1 MDARERATKLAEA
14 ERAGQATEIAALPE
28 PEADLVAYE
37 AADPQAKAEIE
48 ARMRELDMRN
58 TQTIIKFGSGA
69 QQRLTAISDQML
81 DGVRN
86 KELGPAGDALRS
98 MVGTLRGFDATELDP
113 NAKRSWWQ
121 RLVGAGAPVHDFIA
135 KYEGVRGQIDTI
147 TDELLEHE
155 TRLLKDV
162 KFLDK
167 LYAQSLEFYH
177 ELGLYI
183 AAGQAKLGELDT
195 VTIPKE
201 EADVKA
207 EGKDQVLEAQELR
220 DIRAARDELERRV
233 HDMKLTRQVTM
244 QSLPS
249 IRLVQENDKSLVNKI
264 NSVMVNTIPL
274 WKNQL
279 SIALA
284 TFRSREAGKV
294 VKEATDLT
302 NDLLT
307 SNAEML
313 RSSNAE
319 IRRQIERGV
328 FDIEAVKKANAEVIA
343 TIEDSLRIADEG
355 KARRAAA
362 EQDLVRMEEE
372 LKQDPGRR
380 AVPDDAAGKRRPRL
394 RRPAAPAALRIDEI
408 GAGDQCARRSGSQ
421 GGDHGVH

>member
-1 MDARERATKLAEA
+1 MDERQQKAAKLAEESTTA
-14 ERAGQATEIAALPE
+14 LVALPE
-28 PEADLVAYE
+28 PEGDVVPYE
-37 AADPQAKAEIE
+37 TADPAVKREIE
-48 ARMRELDMRN
+48 SRMAELDLRN

-69 QQRLTAISDQML
+69 QQKLTAISDQML
-81 DGVRN
+81 EGVRN
-86 KELGPAGDALRS
+86 KELGPAGDALRN
-98 MVGTLRGFDATELDP
+98 MVGTIRGFDASELDP

-121 RLVGAGAPVHDFIA
+121 KLLGKTGPLHDFVA
-135 KYEGVRGQIDTI
+135 KYENVRGQIDMI
-147 TDELLEHE
+147 TDELLGHE

-167 LYAQSLEFYH
+167 LYEQSLEFYH

-183 AAGQAKLGELDT
+183 AAGEAKLRELDT
-195 VTIPKE
+195 TVIPKE
-201 EADVKA
+201 EADVEA

-264 NSVMVNTIPL
+264 NSVMVNTVPL

-284 TFRSREAGKV
+284 TFRGREAGRV
-294 VKEATDLT
+294 VKEASDLT

-307 SNAEML
+307 QNADML
-313 RSSNAE
+313 RTSNAE
-319 IRRQIERGV
+319 IRQQIERGV
-328 FDIEAVKKANAEVIA
+328 FDIEAVKKANATVIA

-355 KARRAAA
+355 KAKRAAA
-362 EQDLVRMEEE
+362 EQELVKMEGE
-372 LKQDPGRR
+372 LKQTL
-380 AVPDDAAGKRRPRL
+380 AAARSRT
-394 RRPAAPAALRIDEI
+394 APA
-408 GAGDQCARRSGSQ
+408 GSATT
-421 GGDHGVH
+421 

>member
-1 MDARERATKLAEA
+1 MDERQQKAAKLAE
-14 ERAGQATEIAALPE
+14 QTETELVALPE
-28 PEADLVAYE
+28 PEADVMPYDK
-37 AADPQAKAEIE
+37 ADPAVKREIDQ
-48 ARMRELDMRN
+48 RMAELDLRN

-69 QQRLTAISDQML
+69 QQKLTAISDQML

-86 KELGPAGDALRS
+86 KELGPAGDALRN
-98 MVGTLRGFDATELDP
+98 MVGTIRGFDAAELDP
-113 NAKRSWWQ
+113 NARRSWWQ
-121 RLVGAGAPVHDFIA
+121 KLLGRAGPVHDFIA
-135 KYEGVRGQIDTI
+135 KYENVRAQIDTI
-147 TDELLEHE
+147 TDDLLGHE

-167 LYAQSLEFYH
+167 LYQQSLEFYH

-183 AAGQAKLGELDT
+183 AAGEAKLHEIDT
-195 VTIPKE
+195 TVIPKE
-201 EADVKA
+201 QADVEA

-233 HDMKLTRQVTM
+233 HDMRLTRQVTM

-264 NSVMVNTIPL
+264 NSVMVNTVPL

-284 TFRSREAGKV
+284 TFRGREAGRV

-307 SNAEML
+307 QNADML
-313 RSSNAE
+313 RTSNAE
-319 IRRQIERGV
+319 IRQQIERGV
-328 FDIEAVKKANAEVIA
+328 FDIEAVKKANASVIA

-355 KARRAAA
+355 KARRASA
-362 EQDLVRMEEE
+362 EQELVKMEVE
-372 LKQDPGRR
+372 LKQTLASASARPTPAGPDRPRR
-380 AVPDDAAGKRRPRL
+380 AIPRTL
-394 RRPAAPAALRIDEI
+394 PQRKATLTESPTSRTMTSCRK
-408 GAGDQCARRSGSQ
+408 GT
-421 GGDHGVH
+421 

>member
-1 MDARERATKLAEA
+1 MDARQQKATKLAEEVA
-14 ERAGQATEIAALPE
+14 EGLGEIATLPD
-28 PEADLVAYE
+28 PAADVVAYD
-37 AADPQAKAEIE
+37 AADPSVKAEIE
-48 ARMRELDMRN
+48 ARMRELDLRN

-69 QQRLTAISDQML
+69 QGKLTAIADQML

-86 KELGPAGDALRS
+86 KELGPAGDSLRR
-98 MVGTLRGFDATELDP
+98 MVGTLRGFDASELDP
-113 NAKRSWWQ
+113 GAKRSWWQ
-121 RLVGAGAPVHDFIA
+121 RLLGKGAPIHDFVA
-135 KYEGVRGQIDTI
+135 KYEQVRGQIDTI
-147 TDELLEHE
+147 TDELLTHE
-155 TRLLKDV
+155 TTLLKDV

-183 AAGQAKLGELDT
+183 AAGDAKLRELDT
-195 VTIPKE
+195 VVIPKE
-201 EADVKA
+201 EKDVEA
-207 EGKDQVLEAQELR
+207 EGKDQMIEAQELR

-264 NSVMVNTIPL
+264 NSTMVNTIPL

-307 SNAEML
+307 TNAEML
-313 RSSNAE
+313 RTSNAE

-362 EQDLVRMEEE
+362 ERDLVHMEEE
-372 LKQDPGRR
+372 LKQTL
-380 AVPDDAAGKRRPRL
+380 AAASARTPQSG
-394 RRPAAPAALRIDEI
+394 AA
-408 GAGDQCARRSGSQ
+408 ARR
-421 GGDHGVH
+421 

>member
-1 MDARERATKLAEA
+1 MDARQEKATKLAE
-14 ERAGQATEIAALPE
+14 ELAGAGELATLPDPAA
-28 PEADLVAYE
+28 DVVAYD
-37 AADPQAKAEIE
+37 AADPAVKAEIE
-48 ARMRELDMRN
+48 ARMRELDLRN

-69 QQRLTAISDQML
+69 QGKLTAIADQML

-86 KELGPAGDALRS
+86 KELGPAGDSLRK
-98 MVGTLRGFDATELDP
+98 MVGTLRGFDASELDP
-113 NAKRSWWQ
+113 GARRSWWQ
-121 RLVGAGAPVHDFIA
+121 RLLGKGAPIHDFVA
-135 KYEGVRGQIDTI
+135 KYEQVRGQIDTI
-147 TDELLEHE
+147 TDELLNHE
-155 TRLLKDV
+155 TTLLKDV

-183 AAGQAKLGELDT
+183 AAGEAKLRELDT
-195 VTIPKE
+195 VVIPKE
-201 EADVKA
+201 EKDVEA
-207 EGKDQVLEAQELR
+207 VGKDQLIEAQELR

-264 NSVMVNTIPL
+264 NSTMVNTIPL

-307 SNAEML
+307 TNAEML
-313 RSSNAE
+313 RTSNAE
-319 IRRQIERGV
+319 IRKQIERGV

-362 EQDLVRMEEE
+362 ERELIHMEEE
-372 LKQDPGRR
+372 LKQTL
-380 AVPDDAAGKRRPRL
+380 AAASARMPQS
-394 RRPAAPAALRIDEI
+394 
-408 GAGDQCARRSGSQ
+408 GAGARR
-421 GGDHGVH
+421 

>member
-1 MDARERATKLAEA
+1 MSVEEKATKLAEQTKA
-14 ERAGQATEIAALPE
+14 EIIEVLPE
-28 PEADLVAYE
+28 PSADIVPYD
-37 AADPQAKAEIE
+37 AADATAKAEIDRRI
-48 ARMRELDMRN
+48 AELDMSN

-69 QQRLTAISDQML
+69 QQELIALSDQML

-86 KELGPAGDALRS
+86 KDLGPAGDALRN
-98 MVGTLRGFDATELDP
+98 MVGTIRGFDASELDP
-113 NAKRSWWQ
+113 NAKRSWWA
-121 RLVGAGAPVHDFIA
+121 RLFGSAAPIHDFVA

-155 TRLLKDV
+155 TVLLKDI

-167 LYAQSLEFYH
+167 LYERSLEFYN

-183 AAGQAKLGELDT
+183 SAGEAKLHELDT

-201 EADVKA
+201 EADVDA
-207 EGKDQVLEAQELR
+207 EGKDAILEAQEVR

-249 IRLVQENDKSLVNKI
+249 IRLVQENDKSLINKI
-264 NSVMVNTIPL
+264 NSTMVNTVPL

-284 TFRSREAGKV
+284 TFRSREAGRV
-294 VKEATDLT
+294 VKEANDLT

-313 RSSNAE
+313 RTSNKE
-319 IRRQIERGV
+319 IREQIERGV
-328 FDIEAVKKANAEVIA
+328 FDIEAVKKANAEVIG

-355 KARRAAA
+355 KRRRAAA
-362 EQDLVRMEEE
+362 EQDLIKMEEE
-372 LKQDPGRR
+372 LKQTLAAAR
-380 AVPDDAAGKRRPRL
+380 ARAQ
-394 RRPAAPAALRIDEI
+394 PAANASA
-408 GAGDQCARRSGSQ
+408 
-421 GGDHGVH
+421 

>member
-1 MDARERATKLAEA
+1 MDTREQRATKLAE
-14 ERAGQATEIAALPE
+14 ETTGIAALPE
-28 PEADLVAYE
+28 PQADLVAYE
-37 AADPQAKAEIE
+37 TADPAVKAEVDT
-48 ARMRELDMRN
+48 RMRELDMKN

-81 DGVRN
+81 EGVRN

-98 MVGTLRGFDATELDP
+98 MVGTIRGFDASELDP

-121 RLVGAGAPVHDFIA
+121 RLIGASAPVHDFIA
-135 KYEGVRGQIDTI
+135 KYENVRGQIDTI

-155 TRLLKDV
+155 TTLLKDV

-167 LYAQSLEFYH
+167 LYEQSLAFYH
-177 ELGLYI
+177 EIGLYI
-183 AAGQAKLGELDT
+183 AAGEAKLHDLDT

-201 EADVKA
+201 EADVDA
-207 EGKDQVLEAQELR
+207 EGKDAVLEAQEVR
-220 DIRAARDELERRV
+220 DVRAARDELERRV

-249 IRLVQENDKSLVNKI
+249 IRLVQENDKGLVNKI
-264 NSVMVNTIPL
+264 NSTMVNTIPL

-307 SNAEML
+307 QNAEAL
-313 RSSNAE
+313 RTSNAE

-362 EQDLVRMEEE
+362 EQDLMHMEEE
-372 LKQDPGRR
+372 LKRTLAAASARPTQPPEPG
-380 AVPDDAAGKRRPRL
+380 G
-394 RRPAAPAALRIDEI
+394 
-408 GAGDQCARRSGSQ
+408 GAQA
-421 GGDHGVH
+421 